1 MLKYFT
7 VWWCRHEV
15 CKLKKTFC
23 RNVFIYDYPIYI
35 NIYIYIKFLM
45 CIDARLQWYFY
56 VGIKWTKTRDINIKL
71 PEAYNFIKKE
81 TLAQV
86 YSCEFCETFKNT
98 FYRTPPEDCFWTIFF
113 TSSSLKRKWNVLLFR
128 T

>member
-1 MLKYFT
+1 MS
-7 VWWCRHEV
+7 
-15 CKLKKTFC
+15 
-23 RNVFIYDYPIYI
+23 
-35 NIYIYIKFLM
+35 
-45 CIDARLQWYFY
+45 IDARLQWYFD
-56 VGIKWTKTRDINIKL
+56 VGIEWTKIMDINIKL

-98 FYRTPPEDCFWTIFF
+98 FFREHLRKAASEKCFFA
-113 TSSSLKRKWNVLLFR
+113 TSSSLKRKWNVPFYWELFR